1 MSQETGVSRI
11 TLKVSEASSRDV
23 GKGLVRLDPKDM
35 QQAGV
40 SVGDIVLICG
50 KRATAAKVMPAYQE
64 ARGQQSIQIDGL
76 TRRNAGVG
84 IGEKATLERASA
96 RPAARITLSPVDGR
110 LALTRERDRDYV
122 GKLLNDLPVQTGDVI
137 RATLFGS
144 RFQDFTVL
152 DTHPDGVVLIRADTR
167 LRIEGTEDKSPARA
181 RIAYEDIGGL
191 DKAIQRVREM
201 IELPLKYPQV
211 FERLGIEPPKGVL
224 LHGPPGC
231 GKTLL
236 ARAVA
241 NETDAT
247 FLVVSGPEIIHK
259 FYGESEARLREIFE
273 QARQKAPSII
283 FLDELDSIAPKREQ
297 VVGEVEKRVVAQ
309 LLALMDGLESRG
321 DIIVIGATNLP
332 NSLDPALRRPGRFDR
347 EIVIGIPDAQA
358 RRHILDIHTRGM
370 PLTEEVDLEK
380 LAAVTHG
387 FTGAD
392 LAALCREAAMVTLRK
407 IMPQIDFDL
416 EALPYELLLEL
427 TVGMEDFLAA
437 LREVE
442 PSALREVFV
451 EVPNVTWE
459 DVGGLEEIK
468 ARLKEAVEWPLQYR
482 ALFEY
487 ARLRAPKGI
496 LLHGAPGCG
505 KTLLAKA
512 LARESEVN
520 FIAVKG
526 PELMSKYVGES
537 ERGMREVF
545 KKARQAAPCI
555 VFFDEIDA
563 LAPRRGTV
571 GGESHAAER
580 VVSQLLTEM
589 DGIEDLKGIWVLA
602 ATNRLDM
609 IDPALL
615 RPGRFDLLFALPAP
629 DEAGR
634 LAILR
639 VHTRGKP
646 LAEDVD
652 LQALA
657 SESAGWI
664 GADLEAWCREAT
676 TAALREFLAGH
687 DPTNAAAFRI

>member
-1 MSQETGVSRI
+1 M
-11 TLKVSEASSRDV
+11 
-23 GKGLVRLDPKDM
+23 VR
-35 QQAGV
+35 
-40 SVGDIVLICG
+40 
-50 KRATAAKVMPAYQE
+50 
-64 ARGQQSIQIDGL
+64 
-76 TRRNAGVG
+76 
-84 IGEKATLERASA
+84 
-96 RPAARITLSPVDGR
+96 
-110 LALTRERDRDYV
+110 
-122 GKLLNDLPVQTGDVI
+122 
-137 RATLFGS
+137 
-144 RFQDFTVL
+144 
-152 DTHPDGVVLIRADTR
+152 DTHPNGVVLIRPDTR

-241 NETDAT
+241 NETEAT

-407 IMPQIDFDL
+407 IVPQIDFDL
-416 EALPYELLLEL
+416 EALPYELLLAL

-451 EVPNVTWE
+451 EVPNVTWQ

-468 ARLKEAVEWPLQYR
+468 ARLQEAVEWPLQYR

-512 LARESEVN
+512 LARESGVN

-537 ERGMREVF
+537 ERGVREVF

-555 VFFDEIDA
+555 IFFDELDA
-563 LAPRRGTV
+563 LAPRRGMA
-571 GGESHAAER
+571 GGESQVAER
-580 VVSQLLTEM
+580 VVSQVLTEI
-589 DGIEDLKGIWVLA
+589 DGIEELKGIWVLA

-615 RPGRFDLLFALPAP
+615 RPGRFDLLFALPPP
-629 DEAGR
+629 DEAAR

-657 SESAGWI
+657 SDSAGWL
-664 GADLEAWCREAT
+664 GATLEAWCREAT
-676 TAALREFLAGH
+676 TAALREFLAAH
-687 DPTNAAAFRI
+687 DPTNYTAFRIAWRHFQESKEQSCRF

>member
-1 MSQETGVSRI
+1 MI

-23 GKGLVRLDPKDM
+23 GKGLARLDPKDM

-40 SVGDIVLICG
+40 SVGDIVRICG

-64 ARGQQSIQIDGL
+64 ARGQQSLQIDGL

-84 IGEKATLERASA
+84 IGEKATLEPATA
-96 RPAARITLSPVDGR
+96 RPAARVTLSPVDGR
-110 LALTRERDRDYV
+110 LTLTREKDRAYV

-144 RFQDFTVL
+144 RFQDFMVR
-152 DTHPDGVVLIRADTR
+152 DTHPDGVVLIRPDTR
-167 LRIEGTEDKSPARA
+167 LRIEGTENKSPGRA
-181 RIAYEDIGGL
+181 QIAYEDIGGL

-259 FYGESEARLREIFE
+259 FYGESEARLREIFD

-332 NSLDPALRRPGRFDR
+332 NVLDPALRRPGRFDR
-347 EIVIGIPDAQA
+347 EIVIGIPDIQA

-370 PLTEEVDLEK
+370 PLTAEVNLEK

-407 IMPQIDFDL
+407 IVPQIDFDL
-416 EALPYELLLEL
+416 ETLPYELLLEL
-427 TVGMEDFLAA
+427 TVSMDDFLAA

-442 PSALREVFV
+442 PSAIREVFV
-451 EVPNVTWE
+451 
-459 DVGGLEEIK
+459 
-468 ARLKEAVEWPLQYR
+468 
-482 ALFEY
+482 
-487 ARLRAPKGI
+487 
-496 LLHGAPGCG
+496 
-505 KTLLAKA
+505 
-512 LARESEVN
+512 
-520 FIAVKG
+520 
-526 PELMSKYVGES
+526 
-537 ERGMREVF
+537 
-545 KKARQAAPCI
+545 
-555 VFFDEIDA
+555 
-563 LAPRRGTV
+563 
-571 GGESHAAER
+571 
-580 VVSQLLTEM
+580 
-589 DGIEDLKGIWVLA
+589 
-602 ATNRLDM
+602 
-609 IDPALL
+609 
-615 RPGRFDLLFALPAP
+615 
-629 DEAGR
+629 
-634 LAILR
+634 
-639 VHTRGKP
+639 
-646 LAEDVD
+646 
-652 LQALA
+652 
-657 SESAGWI
+657 
-664 GADLEAWCREAT
+664 
-676 TAALREFLAGH
+676 
-687 DPTNAAAFRI
+687 